1 MFSSTKKQNRTRLKQ
16 SIACPFVIRF
26 SIPGIKNQSIPAIF
40 RQVNITE
47 VITSHNCGLCNES
60 FRAANR
66 MSRSSIKFDLKSL
79 NNVVH
84 MMKIDPHL
92 SARHL
97 RSILVGCVPPE
108 TDISSDYIS
117 SFRKRCQIYHAK
129 NPDAHLLT
137 GKVASKLISP
147 SRFSNKELDVLAD
160 PVVIKK
166 NRSVYAIIM
175 QNGSNT

>member
-1 MFSSTKKQNRTRLKQ
+1 M
-16 SIACPFVIRF
+16 
-26 SIPGIKNQSIPAIF
+26 
-40 RQVNITE
+40 
-47 VITSHNCGLCNES
+47 ITSHNCGLCNES

-66 MSRSSIKFDLKSL
+66 MSKSSIKFDLKSL

-117 SFRKRCQIYHAK
+117 SFRKRYQIYHAK

-166 NRSVYAIIM
+166 FRSIDANIM
-175 QNGSNT
+175 QSGSNTWKTLAYLKKLKTQSTGFDFRMHFDEEDAPDGIVWITLTMRRNLL